1 MPDLPP
7 WAEEIRQS
15 FTAGAASMF
24 LLHGVRDVYPY
35 EGAYLPLPVF
45 LHHAFCGDKHT
56 VYYDIASGITF
67 PGPEDER
74 KFKSVL
80 GVMRMRFSDVPEP
93 AQAYRPE
100 VALPILE
107 EFLFTRDG
115 AAVIID
121 YADKLAPRED
131 LPMMTFDERRL
142 TATLRRWAQDPRLI
156 RRNNFVFLLTETLAQ
171 VADDLY
177 AQGGAA
183 EVVAIPVA
191 DYQQRL
197 DYVQYLLEHPEQ
209 LVPTAGNGGQGTVR
223 PTRDVLDLSPEVFS
237 AQTNGLTRL
246 QMTGLL
252 RTACRSGQKVTTATV
267 TRGKRAAIEREIG
280 DLVEFT
286 ETKLGLEAVAGV
298 DQQKELLLNTA
309 RALRDGKTEVVP
321 KGILLLGP
329 PGCGKTFTMECF
341 AHDCEIPF
349 LQLKNLFSKYVG
361 ATEANL
367 EKLFHFLDALAP
379 VFVFVDEFDQSYG
392 RRVESEGD
400 SGVSRRVF
408 AMFNSYLSDESRQ
421 GKVLFGAATNRPD
434 LIDPSTLRAGRFDL
448 KLPFLLPDETAR
460 EAILHVTFKTLNVPA
475 GDLDFGMFAQKTE
488 SYSGADLKEL
498 VRVAQRRAVFSGR
511 EAVTTED
518 LQFALEDYLPPGA
531 ARPNEIRLMELSAVL
546 NCTSRSL
553 LPPEYLK
560 QLEAGTLQAELQALQ
575 MMVE

>member
-1 MPDLPP
+1 MIS
-7 WAEEIRQS
+7 WAEDIRQS
-15 FTAGAASMF
+15 FTSGTASVF

-35 EGAYLPLPVF
+35 QEAYLPLPVF

-56 VYYDIASGITF
+56 VYYDIASGISF
-67 PGPEDER
+67 PGPEDEG

-80 GVMRMRFSDVPEP
+80 SVLRLRYADVPEP
-93 AQAYRPE
+93 AQAFRPE
-100 VALPILE
+100 VAIPILE

-121 YADKLAPRED
+121 YVDKLAPRED
-131 LPMMTFDERRL
+131 LAMMSFDERRL
-142 TATLRRWAQDPRLI
+142 STTLRRWAQDPRLM
-156 RRNNFVFLLTETLAQ
+156 RRNNFVFLLTEALSQ
-171 VADDLY
+171 VAEDLY

-183 EVVAIPVA
+183 HVVAIPMA
-191 DYQQRL
+191 DYEQRL
-197 DYVQYLLEHPEQ
+197 DYVKYLLDHPDL
-209 LVPTAGNGGQGTVR
+209 LVRDHDAPPR
-223 PTRDVLDLSPEVFS
+223 PEELLDLSPEVLA

-246 QMTGLL
+246 QVAGLL
-252 RTACRSGQKVTTATV
+252 RTAWRSRQKVATGTV

-286 ETKLGLEAVAGV
+286 ETKLGLDAVAGV
-298 DQQKELLLNTA
+298 DLQKDLLLNTA
-309 RALRDGKTEVVP
+309 RALRDGKTQVVP

-329 PGCGKTFTMECF
+329 PGCGKTFTMQCF

-349 LQLKNLFSKYVG
+349 LQLKNIFSKYVG

-379 VFVFVDEFDQSYG
+379 VFVFIDEFDQSYG
-392 RRVESEGD
+392 KRVESEGD

-408 AMFNSYLSDESRQ
+408 AMFNSFLADDSRQ

-448 KLPFLLPDETAR
+448 KLPFLLPDATAR
-460 EAILHVTFKTLNVPA
+460 EAILKVTFKTLQVPSL
-475 GDLDFGMFAQKTE
+475 DLDLACFAKETE
-488 SYSGADLKEL
+488 GYSGADLKEL

-511 EAVTTED
+511 DEVGAED
-518 LQFALEDYLPPGA
+518 LKFALEDYLPPGA
-531 ARPNEIRLMELSAVL
+531 ARPDEIRLMELSAVA

-553 LPPEYLK
+553 LPAEYLK
-560 QLEAGTLQAELQALQ
+560 KLDDGTLQAELQALQ
-575 MMVE
+575 VVVE

>member
-1 MPDLPP
+1 
-7 WAEEIRQS
+7 
-15 FTAGAASMF
+15 FTSGAASVF

-45 LHHAFCGDKHT
+45 LHHAFCGDKHA

-67 PGPEDER
+67 PGPEDEKR
-74 KFKSVL
+74 FKSVL
-80 GVMRMRFSDVPEP
+80 DVMRLRYSDVPEP

-100 VALPILE
+100 IAIPILE

-131 LPMMTFDERRL
+131 APMMTFDERRL
-142 TATLRRWAQDPRLI
+142 ATTLRRWAQDPRLQ
-156 RRNNFVFLLTETLAQ
+156 RRNNFVFLLTETLSL
-171 VADDLY
+171 VAEELY

-183 EVVAIPVA
+183 HVVAIPMA
-191 DYQQRL
+191 DTQQRL
-197 DYVQYLLEHPEQ
+197 DYIKFLLDHPEM
-209 LVPTAGNGGQGTVR
+209 LVRNHDAAPR
-223 PTRDVLDLSPEVFS
+223 PGEVLGLSPEVLA

-246 QMTGLL
+246 QVAGLL
-252 RTACRSGQKVTTATV
+252 RTAWRSREKVSTTTV

-286 ETKLGLEAVAGV
+286 ETKLGMEAVAGV
-298 DQQKELLLNTA
+298 DLQKDLLLSTA

-329 PGCGKTFTMECF
+329 PGCGKTFTMQCF

-349 LQLKNLFSKYVG
+349 LQLKNIFSKYVG
-361 ATEANL
+361 STEANL

-379 VFVFVDEFDQSYG
+379 VFVFIDEFDQSYG
-392 RRVESEGD
+392 KRVQGDGD

-408 AMFNSYLSDESRQ
+408 AMFNSFLSDDARQ

-448 KLPFLLPDETAR
+448 KLPFLLPETAAR
-460 EAILHVTFKTLNVPA
+460 EAILDVTFKTMRVPCA
-475 GDLDFGMFAQKTE
+475 GVDLSAFAHKTE
-488 SYSGADLKEL
+488 GFSGADLKEL
-498 VRVAQRRAVFSGR
+498 VRVAQRRAVFAGR
-511 EAVTTED
+511 DAVGAAD

-531 ARPNEIRLMELSAVL
+531 ARPDEIRLMELSAVT

-553 LPPEYLK
+553 LPAEYAK
-560 QLEAGTLQAELQALQ
+560 KLEDGTLHAELQALQ
-575 MMVE
+575 LMVE

>member
-1 MPDLPP
+1 MSDLPP
-7 WAEEIRQS
+7 WAEEIRQT
-15 FTAGAASMF
+15 FTSGAASVF

-45 LHHAFCGDKHT
+45 LHHAFCGDKHA

-74 KFKSVL
+74 KFKAVL
-80 GVMRMRFSDVPEP
+80 EVMRLRFSDVPEP
-93 AQAYRPE
+93 AQAFRPE
-100 VALPILE
+100 VAIPILE
-107 EFLFTRDG
+107 EFLFSRDG

-131 LPMMTFDERRL
+131 IPMMNFEERRL
-142 TATLRRWAQDPRLI
+142 ATTLRRWAQDPRLL
-156 RRNNFVFLLTETLAQ
+156 RRNSFVFLLTEALSQ
-171 VADDLY
+171 VSDDLY

-183 EVVAIPVA
+183 HVVGIPLA
-191 DYQQRL
+191 DTGQRL
-197 DYVQYLLEHPEQ
+197 DYVRYLLDHPDL
-209 LVPTAGNGGQGTVR
+209 LVRNHDAAPQAGE
-223 PTRDVLDLSPEVFS
+223 VLDLSPEVLA

-246 QMTGLL
+246 QVAGLL
-252 RTACRSGQKVTTATV
+252 RTAWRSREKVATATV

-298 DQQKELLLNTA
+298 DLQKELLLNTA
-309 RALRDGKTEVVP
+309 RALRDGQTQVVP

-329 PGCGKTFTMECF
+329 PGCGKTFTMQCF

-349 LQLKNLFSKYVG
+349 LQLKNVFSKYVG

-379 VFVFVDEFDQSYG
+379 VFVFIDEFDQSYG
-392 RRVESEGD
+392 KRVQSEGD

-408 AMFNSYLSDESRQ
+408 AMFNSFLSDDSRQ
-421 GKVLFGAATNRPD
+421 GKVLFGAATNRPG

-448 KLPFLLPDETAR
+448 KLPFLLPDAAAR
-460 EAILHVTFKTLNVPA
+460 EAILGVTFRTLNVPA
-475 GDLDFGMFAQKTE
+475 GALDLAAFAQQTE
-488 SYSGADLKEL
+488 GFSGADLKEL
-498 VRVAQRRAVFSGR
+498 IRVAQRRAIFSGR
-511 EAVTTED
+511 DAVGAED

-531 ARPNEIRLMELSAVL
+531 ARPDEIRLMELSAVA

-553 LPPEYLK
+553 LPPEYAK
-560 QLEAGTLQAELQALQ
+560 KLEDGTLHAELQALEL
-575 MMVE
+575 MVE

>member
-1 MPDLPP
+1 MTDLPP
-7 WAEEIRQS
+7 WADEIRQT

-24 LLHGVRDVYPY
+24 LIHGVRDVYPY

-45 LHHAFCGDKHT
+45 LHHAFCGDKHA

-80 GVMRMRFSDVPEP
+80 EVMRLRFSDVPEP

-115 AAVIID
+115 AAVIMD

-131 LPMMTFDERRL
+131 IPMMTFEERRL
-142 TATLRRWAQDPRLI
+142 ATTLRRWAQDPRLQ

-171 VADDLY
+171 VSDELY

-183 EVVAIPVA
+183 HVVAVPVA
-191 DYQQRL
+191 DTAQRL
-197 DYVQYLLEHPEQ
+197 AYIEYLLDHPDL
-209 LVPTAGNGGQGTVR
+209 LVRNHDAAPQPGEMLG
-223 PTRDVLDLSPEVFS
+223 LSPEVLA

-246 QMTGLL
+246 QVGGIL
-252 RTACRSGQKVTTATV
+252 RTAWRSRQQVTTATV

-298 DQQKELLLNTA
+298 DLHKELLLNTA
-309 RALRDGKTEVVP
+309 RALRDGKTAVVP

-329 PGCGKTFTMECF
+329 PGCGKTFTMQCF

-349 LQLKNLFSKYVG
+349 LQLKNIFSKYVG

-379 VFVFVDEFDQSYG
+379 VFVFIDEFDQSYG
-392 RRVESEGD
+392 KRVESEGD

-408 AMFNSYLSDESRQ
+408 AMFNSFLSDDARQ

-448 KLPFLLPDETAR
+448 KLPFLLPDATAR
-460 EAILHVTFKTLNVPA
+460 EAILQVTFKSLNVPCA
-475 GDLDFGMFAQKTE
+475 GLDLAAFAQETE
-488 SYSGADLKEL
+488 GFSGADLKEL
-498 VRVAQRRAVFSGR
+498 VRVAQRRAVFAGR
-511 EAVTTED
+511 DEVTAAD
-518 LQFALEDYLPPGA
+518 VQFAREDYLPPGA
-531 ARPNEIRLMELSAVL
+531 ARPDEIRLMELSAVT

-553 LPPEYLK
+553 LPAEYAKKLDDGS
-560 QLEAGTLQAELQALQ
+560 LHAELQALQ
-575 MMVE
+575 LMVD

>member
-1 MPDLPP
+1 MTDLPL
-7 WAEEIRQS
+7 WAEDIRRN
-15 FTAGAASMF
+15 FTSGAASMF
-24 LLHGVRDVYPY
+24 LLHGVRDVHPY
-35 EGAYLPLPVF
+35 QGTYLPLPVF
-45 LHHAFCGDKHT
+45 LHHAFCGDKHA

-80 GVMRMRFSDVPEP
+80 EVMRLRYSDIPEP
-93 AQAYRPE
+93 AQAFRPE
-100 VALPILE
+100 VAIPILE

-121 YADKLAPRED
+121 YAEKLAPRQD
-131 LPMMTFDERRL
+131 LQMMSFDERRL
-142 TATLRRWAQDPRLI
+142 ATTLRRWAQDPRLV
-156 RRNNFVFLLTETLAQ
+156 RRNSFVFLFTETLAQ

-183 EVVAIPVA
+183 HVVGIPVA
-191 DYQQRL
+191 DCNERL
-197 DYVQYLLEHPEQ
+197 AYVRHLLAHPEL
-209 LVPTAGNGGQGTVR
+209 LVRNGDTAPQ
-223 PTRDVLDLSPEVFS
+223 PQELLDLSPEVLA

-246 QMTGLL
+246 QVAGLL
-252 RTACRSGQKVTTATV
+252 RTGWRARQKVTTAAV

-298 DQQKELLLNTA
+298 EQQKELLINTA
-309 RALRDGKTEVVP
+309 RALRDGKTDVVP

-341 AHDCEIPF
+341 AHDSEIPF
-349 LQLKNLFSKYVG
+349 LQLKNVFSKYVG

-379 VFVFVDEFDQSYG
+379 VFVFIDEFDQSYG
-392 RRVESEGD
+392 KRVESEGD

-408 AMFNSYLSDESRQ
+408 AMFNSFLSDESRQ

-448 KLPFLLPDETAR
+448 KLPFLLPDAAAR
-460 EAILHVTFKTLNVPA
+460 EAILGVTFKTLGVPA
-475 GDLDFGMFAQKTE
+475 AELDLCEFAARTGG
-488 SYSGADLKEL
+488 YSGADLKEL
-498 VRVAQRRAVFSGR
+498 VRVAQRKAVFSGR
-511 EAVTTED
+511 DGVTAED
-518 LQFALEDYLPPGA
+518 LRFALNDYLPPNA
-531 ARPNEIRLMELSAVL
+531 ARPDDVRLMELLAVA

-553 LPPEYLK
+553 LPPEYVK
-560 QLEAGTLQAELQALQ
+560 ALEDGTLHSELKALQ
-575 MMVE
+575 LLVS

>member
-1 MPDLPP
+1 MSDLPP
-7 WAEEIRQS
+7 WAEEIRQT
-15 FTAGAASMF
+15 FTSGAASVF

-45 LHHAFCGDKHT
+45 LHHAFCGDKHA

-74 KFKSVL
+74 KFKAVL
-80 GVMRMRFSDVPEP
+80 EVMRLRFSDVPEP
-93 AQAYRPE
+93 AQAFRPE
-100 VALPILE
+100 VAIPILE
-107 EFLFTRDG
+107 EFLFSRDG

-131 LPMMTFDERRL
+131 LPMMNFEERRL
-142 TATLRRWAQDPRLI
+142 ATTLRRWAQDPRLQ
-156 RRNNFVFLLTETLAQ
+156 RRNSFVFLLTEALSQ
-171 VADDLY
+171 VSDDLY

-183 EVVAIPVA
+183 HVVGIPLA
-191 DYQQRL
+191 DTGQRL
-197 DYVQYLLEHPEQ
+197 DYIRYLLDHPDL
-209 LVPTAGNGGQGTVR
+209 LVPNHDAAPQAGE
-223 PTRDVLDLSPEVFS
+223 VLDLSPEVLA

-246 QMTGLL
+246 QVAGLL
-252 RTACRSGQKVTTATV
+252 RTAWRSREKVATATV

-298 DQQKELLLNTA
+298 DLQKELLLNTA
-309 RALRDGKTEVVP
+309 RALRDGQTQVVP

-329 PGCGKTFTMECF
+329 PGCGKTFTMQCF

-349 LQLKNLFSKYVG
+349 LQLKNVFSKYVG

-379 VFVFVDEFDQSYG
+379 VFVFIDEFDQSYG
-392 RRVESEGD
+392 KRVQSEGD

-408 AMFNSYLSDESRQ
+408 AMFNSFLSDDSRQ

-448 KLPFLLPDETAR
+448 KLPFLLPDAAAR
-460 EAILHVTFKTLNVPA
+460 EAILGVTFRTLNVPA
-475 GDLDFGMFAQKTE
+475 GALDLAAFAHKTE
-488 SYSGADLKEL
+488 DFSGADLKEL
-498 VRVAQRRAVFSGR
+498 IRVAQRRAVFSGR
-511 EAVTTED
+511 DAVNAED

-531 ARPNEIRLMELSAVL
+531 ARPDEIRLMELSAVA

-553 LPPEYLK
+553 LPPEYVSK
-560 QLEAGTLQAELQALQ
+560 LEDGTLHAELQALEL
-575 MMVE
+575 MVE

>member
-1 MPDLPP
+1 MSDLPP
-7 WAEEIRQS
+7 WADEIRQT
-15 FTAGAASMF
+15 FTSGAASVF

-45 LHHAFCGDKHT
+45 LHHAFCGDKHA

-74 KFKSVL
+74 KFKAVL
-80 GVMRMRFSDVPEP
+80 EVMRLRFSDVPEP
-93 AQAYRPE
+93 AQAFRPE
-100 VALPILE
+100 VAIPILE
-107 EFLFTRDG
+107 EFLFSRDG

-131 LPMMTFDERRL
+131 IPMMSFEERRL
-142 TATLRRWAQDPRLI
+142 ATTLRRWAQDPRLQ
-156 RRNNFVFLLTETLAQ
+156 RRNSFVFLLTEALSQ
-171 VADDLY
+171 VSDDLY

-183 EVVAIPVA
+183 HVVGIPLA
-191 DYQQRL
+191 DTAQRL
-197 DYVQYLLEHPEQ
+197 AYIRYLLDHPDL
-209 LVPTAGNGGQGTVR
+209 LVRNHDAAPQAGE
-223 PTRDVLDLSPEVFS
+223 VLDLSPEVLA

-246 QMTGLL
+246 QVAGLL
-252 RTACRSGQKVTTATV
+252 RTAWRAREKVATATV

-298 DQQKELLLNTA
+298 DLQKELLLNTA
-309 RALRDGKTEVVP
+309 RALRDGQTQVVP

-329 PGCGKTFTMECF
+329 PGCGKTFTMQCF

-349 LQLKNLFSKYVG
+349 LQLKNVFSKYVG

-379 VFVFVDEFDQSYG
+379 VFVFIDEFDQSYG
-392 RRVESEGD
+392 KRVQSEGD

-408 AMFNSYLSDESRQ
+408 AMFNSFLSDDSRQ

-448 KLPFLLPDETAR
+448 KLPFLLPDAAAR
-460 EAILHVTFKTLNVPA
+460 EAILGVTFRTLNVPA
-475 GDLDFGMFAQKTE
+475 GALDLTAFAHKTE
-488 SYSGADLKEL
+488 GFSGADLKEL
-498 VRVAQRRAVFSGR
+498 IRVAQRRAVFSGR
-511 EAVTTED
+511 DAVTAED

-531 ARPNEIRLMELSAVL
+531 ARPDEIRLMELSAVA

-553 LPPEYLK
+553 LPPEYVK
-560 QLEAGTLQAELQALQ
+560 KLEDGALHAELQALEL
-575 MMVE
+575 MVE

>member
-1 MPDLPP
+1 MSELPP

-15 FTAGAASMF
+15 FTSGAASVF

-45 LHHAFCGDKHT
+45 LHHAFCGDKHA

-67 PGPEDER
+67 PGPEDEK

-80 GVMRMRFSDVPEP
+80 DVMRLRYSDVPEP

-100 VALPILE
+100 VAIPILE

-131 LPMMTFDERRL
+131 APMMTFDERRL
-142 TATLRRWAQDPRLI
+142 ATTLRRWAQDPRLQ
-156 RRNNFVFLLTETLAQ
+156 RRNNFVFLLTETLSL
-171 VADDLY
+171 VAEELY

-183 EVVAIPVA
+183 HVVAIPMA
-191 DYQQRL
+191 DTDQRL
-197 DYVQYLLEHPEQ
+197 DYIKFLLDHPEM
-209 LVPTAGNGGQGTVR
+209 LVRNHDAAPQSGE
-223 PTRDVLDLSPEVFS
+223 VLALTPEVLA

-246 QMTGLL
+246 QVAGLL
-252 RTACRSGQKVTTATV
+252 RTAWRSREKVATSTV

-286 ETKLGLEAVAGV
+286 ETKLGMEAVAGV
-298 DQQKELLLNTA
+298 DLQKDLLLNTA

-329 PGCGKTFTMECF
+329 PGCGKTFTMQCF

-349 LQLKNLFSKYVG
+349 LQLKNIFSKYVG
-361 ATEANL
+361 STEANL

-379 VFVFVDEFDQSYG
+379 VFVFIDEFDQSYG
-392 RRVESEGD
+392 KRVQGDGD

-408 AMFNSYLSDESRQ
+408 AMFNSFLSDDARQ

-448 KLPFLLPDETAR
+448 KLPFLLPDATAR
-460 EAILHVTFKTLNVPA
+460 EAILDVTFKTMRVPCA
-475 GDLDFGMFAQKTE
+475 GVDLSAFAQKTE
-488 SYSGADLKEL
+488 GFSGADLKEL
-498 VRVAQRRAVFSGR
+498 IRVAQRRAVFTGR
-511 EAVTTED
+511 DAVGAED

-531 ARPNEIRLMELSAVL
+531 ARPDEIKLMELSAVA

-553 LPPEYLK
+553 LPAEYVK
-560 QLEAGTLQAELQALQ
+560 KLEDGTLHAELQALQ